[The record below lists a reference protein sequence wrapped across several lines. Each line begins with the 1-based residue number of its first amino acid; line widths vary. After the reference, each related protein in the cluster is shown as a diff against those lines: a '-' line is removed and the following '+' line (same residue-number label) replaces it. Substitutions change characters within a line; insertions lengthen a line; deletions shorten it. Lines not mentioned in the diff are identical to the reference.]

1 MVYFARQLDVGL
13 TEFSPREAERLVR
26 ELQKKDECLN
36 ELVPWFF
43 LGEEEVRVSG
53 RGVGPFCWSL
63 NVHQNSLEVM
73 WCLYSVTHRYTPVNK
88 DMATDSH
95 HF

>member
-36 ELVPWFF
+36 ELVPWFW
-43 LGEEEVRVSG
+43 GGGRSSSVWEVILKCSPELFGGDVFDT
-53 RGVGPFCWSL
+53 VL
-63 NVHQNSLEVM
+63 LI
-73 WCLYSVTHRYTPVNK
+73 
-88 DMATDSH
+88 ATLR
-95 HF
+95 

>member
-36 ELVPWFF
+36 ELVP
-43 LGEEEVRVSG
+43 
-53 RGVGPFCWSL
+53 
-63 NVHQNSLEVM
+63 
-73 WCLYSVTHRYTPVNK
+73 
-88 DMATDSH
+88 
-95 HF
+95 